1 MISSCHTAELKKR
14 TNVEEL
20 CAGLPHQLHC
30 YMNYVKELDFF
41 ETPDYNQLRSMFV
54 DLLRSISVSEFD
66 CDFEWNPVLE
76 ETYRLKDSEQL
87 KPPPQKEPSK
97 GPQLNQADQIASKEM
112 QRIGHNKEK
121 KIVRTISTT
130 RLKDAEIK

>member
-1 MISSCHTAELKKR
+1 M
-14 TNVEEL
+14 EEL
-20 CAGLPHQLHC
+20 CADLPPQLHC

-41 ETPDYNQLRSMFV
+41 ETPDYDQLRSMFV

-66 CDFEWNPVLE
+66 CDFEWNQVLE
-76 ETYRLKDSEQL
+76 ETYRAKDSEQL

-97 GPQLNQADQIASKEM
+97 APQLNQADQIASKEM
-112 QRIGHNKEK
+112 QRIGQNKEK